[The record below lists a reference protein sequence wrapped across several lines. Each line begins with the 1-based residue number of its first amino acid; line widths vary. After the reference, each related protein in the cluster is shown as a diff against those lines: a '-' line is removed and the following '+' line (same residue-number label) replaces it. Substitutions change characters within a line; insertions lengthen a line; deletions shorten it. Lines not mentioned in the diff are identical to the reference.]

1 MGKYNVNRNQKKDI
15 EKLKS
20 ILENCANTSG
30 IIKLEDVFI
39 GPYKLKCVNPIHKL
53 VLEIESRSKD
63 SSEKAFKRD
72 NFLAGLGYKILRF
85 RKQTLY
91 QHPDEV
97 IRIIE
102 ESMEGYK

>member
-20 ILENCANTSG
+20 IIESRTDAAG

-39 GPYKLKCVNPIHKL
+39 GPYKLECVNPVHKL
-53 VLEIESRSKD
+53 VLEIENRSKH

>member
-20 ILENCANTSG
+20 ILESTETTG

-39 GPYKLKCVNPIHKL
+39 GPYKLECVNPVHKL

>member
-1 MGKYNVNRNQKKDI
+1 MGKYNVNRNQKKDL

-20 ILENCANTSG
+20 IIESNGDTAG

-39 GPYKLKCVNPIHKL
+39 GPYKLECVNPVHKL
-53 VLEIESRSKD
+53 VLEIENKSKYPP
-63 SSEKAFKRD
+63 EKVFKRD

-102 ESMEGYK
+102 ESMERYK